1 MDFNEL
7 ALSTVV
13 GFTTFG
19 FKGSVTVA
27 PEQRMDQSIVKRISL
42 VDYMCSNKTHSFFI
56 ITNALKF
63 VYILYIIIYLML
75 YLLNDNS

>member
-56 ITNALKF
+56 ITNAF
-63 VYILYIIIYLML
+63 VYILYMINLFDAL
-75 YLLNDNS
+75 FT